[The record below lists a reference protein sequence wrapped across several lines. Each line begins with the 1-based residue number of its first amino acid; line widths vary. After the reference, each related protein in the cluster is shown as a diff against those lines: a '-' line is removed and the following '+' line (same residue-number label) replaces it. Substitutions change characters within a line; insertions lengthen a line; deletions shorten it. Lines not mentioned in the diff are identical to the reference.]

1 MAHIGAHN
9 VLSLWLLADW
19 ENVAERFIGIK
30 LSKDLGDSFL
40 GDAFFQRRRNR
51 CEDATRHWGEHWRE
65 AHVDRRL
72 RQRVEVLNN
81 LWRVTVRAAWGISF
95 DTSHGLCAQQR
106 NRCFLAC
113 ARHTGHGDN
122 GQVRFNEFAR
132 DCWKRAKG
140 HSGGETSRDR
150 YPFRSLKLLTVTR
163 QLRNAIRPGA
173 CVFRAVEILPI
184 LGIFQAEISSTVDD
198 HDVLAQRF
206 RDRPRVSMWQT

>member
-1 MAHIGAHN
+1 MRLNMAHIGAHN
-9 VLSLWLLADW
+9 VLSLWLVADW

-30 LSKDLGDSFL
+30 LSKDLGDFFL

-51 CEDATRHWGEHWRE
+51 CEDASRHRCEHWRE
-65 AHVDRRL
+65 ADI
-72 RQRVEVLNN
+72 QWGFSQGVEVLNN

-106 NRCFLAC
+106 NRSFLTC
-113 ARHTGHGDN
+113 TRHASHGDN
-122 GQVRFNEFAR
+122 DQVRFNEFAR
-132 DCWKRAKG
+132 DCWQRAQRHG
-140 HSGGETSRDR
+140 GGETSRDR

-184 LGIFQAEISSTVDD
+184 LGI
-198 HDVLAQRF
+198 
-206 RDRPRVSMWQT
+206 